1 MIEIMKM
8 KIIEMVKKTADEEK
22 IRIIYR
28 FVRKYLG
35 EEK

>member
-8 KIIEMVKKTADEEK
+8 KIIELVKKTDDEEK

-28 FVRKYLG
+28 FVRKYLVSAD
-35 EEK
+35 

>member
-1 MIEIMKM
+1 MIKIMKM
-8 KIIEMVKKTADEEK
+8 KIIELVSKANDEEK

-28 FVRKYLG
+28 FVRRYL